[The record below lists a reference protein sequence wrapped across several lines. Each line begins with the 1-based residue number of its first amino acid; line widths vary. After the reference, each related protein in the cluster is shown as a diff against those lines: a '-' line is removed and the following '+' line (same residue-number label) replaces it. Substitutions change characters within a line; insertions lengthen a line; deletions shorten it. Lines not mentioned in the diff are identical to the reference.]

1 MRRKPHRFYEP
12 IAEESYYVFE
22 LQYILGVCRKT
33 VYNILKR
40 CGIKSYKS
48 CIGNKFRTKIKRTEL
63 LKLVKTHF
71 FEQYYQKII
80 KQEVDNMKI
89 STNLESYELNGHQR
103 KKLNL
108 LFHSPEELAKSKLLK
123 MNLQEIKK
131 SLAVGLIPAITIV
144 DQGCINTMIN
154 FKYQNWRIPK

>member
-1 MRRKPHRFYEP
+1 MKRKPHKFYEP
-12 IAEESYYVFE
+12 IAEDSYYIFE
-22 LQYILGVCRKT
+22 LQHIFGVCRRS
-33 VYNILKR
+33 VYRLLKAHH
-40 CGIKSYKS
+40 ITSYQS
-48 CIGNKFRTKIKRTEL
+48 FIGKKHRTKVKRSEL
-63 LKLVKTHF
+63 LKLVKSNF
-71 FEQYYQKII
+71 FEKYYQKII
-80 KQEVDNMKI
+80 REVDNMKT
-89 STNLESYELNGHQR
+89 STNLESYELNGRQR